1 MKTDEVARAEV
12 GYRSLFQRIP
22 VPLYRSTLHG
32 DALAVNPA
40 MVEMLRYPDA
50 ETLLT
55 VPIQEVYVDPD
66 ERQRFHR
73 ALERD
78 GSVVGFEARLRRR
91 DGIVIWVRDSAR
103 AVLDE
108 DGEVMYLEGCMIDVT
123 DEKHAERQLRRQAG
137 ELSALHD
144 ITLGLIEQPDVT
156 GMLESILSRA
166 AELLETEHAYLYV
179 VDGDELVVRAGTG
192 LFVQYLG
199 YRLAPGQGLAGRVRS
214 TGQPYAVDDYRAWSA
229 RRPEFDFIR
238 AAAALPL
245 RSGNEIVGVIGLVHT
260 EEGRTFTAMEMGL
273 VSRFARMASLVL
285 TNARLYDAAQREIAE
300 RRRAQEELR
309 ASEAR
314 YRMMFEGN
322 PVPMWVF
329 DTSTIQ
335 FLAVNDAA
343 VQHYG
348 YSRDEFLSMTIKD
361 IRPSEDVDELLRE
374 LAVTTRRLS
383 APRQW
388 RHRKKDGTLI
398 DVMITAHAVN
408 WEGRRGELVM
418 ATDVTE
424 QRRAEAALKESE
436 ERFRTMATAA
446 PVGIFLADRN
456 GRAVYVNRKV
466 VELMGAPET
475 PLLGRAWLDWVHP
488 EDRDRVGAEVQR
500 SADAGSPVSLQYR
513 VVRPDGT
520 QRWAQAAAVPI
531 RTSNRA
537 VVGFVGTVS
546 DVTDQRRGEEERR
559 RLLAGLVR
567 AQEEERRRI
576 AAEIHDDPVQAM
588 TAVEMRLESLRRR
601 IDGGAERRALE
612 QLTASVSAAIAR
624 LRRLLVDLRPPRLD
638 REGLAPAL
646 RALLDRLRA
655 ETGVD
660 ANFEDRTLH
669 EIPSDTRTVLYRIAQ
684 EALANVRKHAE
695 ALEARVTMAE
705 RDGGILLRV
714 RDDGRGFDP
723 ERAAEEQ
730 PGHLGLVSMRERAEL
745 VGGKFRITS
754 TPGAGT
760 TVEAWVPGE
769 GEDG

>member
-199 YRLAPGQGLAGRVRS
+199 YRLGPGQGLAGRVLS

-374 LAVTTRRLS
+374 LAVTNRRLS

-488 EDRDRVGAEVQR
+488 EDRDRVGREVQR

-537 VVGFVGTVS
+537 VVGFVGTVA

-660 ANFEDRTLH
+660 ATFEDRTLH

>member
-32 DALAVNPA
+32 EALAVNPA

-55 VPIQEVYVDPD
+55 VPIQDVYVDPD
-66 ERQRFHR
+66 ERQRFQR
-73 ALERD
+73 ALVRD

-144 ITLGLIEQPDVT
+144 ITLGLIERPDVT

-199 YRLAPGQGLAGRVRS
+199 YRLGPGQGLAGRVRS

-229 RRPEFDFIR
+229 GRPEFDFIR
-238 AAAALPL
+238 AATALPL
-245 RSGNEIVGVIGLVHT
+245 RTGNEIVGVIGLVHT

-285 TNARLYDAAQREIAE
+285 TNARLYDAAQREITE

-343 VQHYG
+343 VEHYG

-361 IRPSEDVDELLRE
+361 IRPAEDVDELLRE
-374 LAVTTRRLS
+374 LAVNTRRLS
-383 APRQW
+383 APRLW

-408 WEGRRGELVM
+408 WEGRQGELVM

-456 GRAVYVNRKV
+456 GRTVYVNRKV

-531 RTSNRA
+531 RTANRA
-537 VVGFVGTVS
+537 VVGFVGTVA

-559 RLLAGLVR
+559 RLLAELVR

-601 IDGGAERRALE
+601 VEGGAERRALE

-624 LRRLLVDLRPPRLD
+624 LRRLLVDLRPTRLD

-660 ANFEDRTLH
+660 ANLEDRILH
-669 EIPSDTRTVLYRIAQ
+669 EIPPDTGTVLYRIAQ
-684 EALANVRKHAE
+684 EALTNVRKHAE
-695 ALEARVTMAE
+695 ALEARVTLAE

>member
-199 YRLAPGQGLAGRVRS
+199 YRLGPGQGLAGRVLS

-374 LAVTTRRLS
+374 LAVTNRRLS

-488 EDRDRVGAEVQR
+488 EDRDRVGREVQR

-537 VVGFVGTVS
+537 VVGFVGTVA

-559 RLLAGLVR
+559 LLLAGLVR

-660 ANFEDRTLH
+660 ATFEDRTLH

>member
-91 DGIVIWVRDSAR
+91 DSIVIWVRDSAR

-199 YRLAPGQGLAGRVRS
+199 YRLGPGQGLAGRVLS

-374 LAVTTRRLS
+374 LAVTNRRLS

-488 EDRDRVGAEVQR
+488 EDRDRVGREVQR

-537 VVGFVGTVS
+537 VVGFVGTVA

-660 ANFEDRTLH
+660 ATFEDRTLH

>member
-1 MKTDEVARAEV
+1 MMTDEAPRTEA

-22 VPLYRSTLHG
+22 VALYRSTVKG

-50 ETLLT
+50 EALLA
-55 VPIQEVYVDPD
+55 VPIVDVYVDQE
-66 ERQRFHR
+66 ERRRFQR
-73 ALERD
+73 ALERG

-91 DGIVIWVRDSAR
+91 DGAVIWVRDSAR
-103 AVLDE
+103 AVVDE
-108 DGEVMYLEGCMIDVT
+108 DGNVMYLEGCMIDVT
-123 DEKHAERQLRRQAG
+123 DEKHAERQLRRQAR

-144 ITLGLIEQPDVT
+144 TTLRLIEQPDVT
-156 GMLESILSRA
+156 GMLEAILSRA
-166 AELLETEHAYLYV
+166 AELLDTEHAYLYV
-179 VDGDELVVRAGTG
+179 VDEDELVVRAGTG
-192 LFVQYLG
+192 LFVPYLG
-199 YRLAPGQGLAGRVRS
+199 YRLGPGEGLAGKVRA

-238 AAAALPL
+238 AAVALPL
-245 RSGNEIVGVIGLVHT
+245 RSGHEIVGVIGLA
-260 EEGRTFTAMEMGL
+260 RTDGGKAFTAMEMGL

-285 TNARLYDAAQREIAE
+285 TNARLYDAAQREITE

-314 YRMMFEGN
+314 YRTMFEGN

-329 DTSTIQ
+329 DTSTLQ

-361 IRPSEDVDELLRE
+361 IRPAEDVEELLQE
-374 LAVTTRRLS
+374 LALTTRHVS
-383 APRQW
+383 APRVW

-398 DVMITAHAVN
+398 DVRITAHLLN
-408 WEGRRGELVM
+408 WQGREGELVL

-424 QRRAEAALKESE
+424 QRRAESALKESE

-446 PVGIFLADRN
+446 PVGIFLADRD
-456 GRAVYVNRKV
+456 GRAVYVNRRV
-466 VELMGAPET
+466 SELTGTPEES
-475 PLLGRAWLDWVHP
+475 LLGQAWLDRVHP
-488 EDRDRVGAEVQR
+488 EDRERVAAEVQR
-500 SADAGSPVSLQYR
+500 AADDGSMISLQYR

-520 QRWAQAAAVPI
+520 QRSAQAASVPI
-531 RTSNRA
+531 RTANRT
-537 VVGFVGTVS
+537 VVGFVGTVA
-546 DVTDQRRGEEERR
+546 DVTDQRRAEEERR
-559 RLLAGLVR
+559 RLLAELVR
-567 AQEEERRRI
+567 VQEEERRRI

-601 IDGGAERRALE
+601 VDGGAERRAVE
-612 QLTASVSAAIAR
+612 QLAASVSTAIAR
-624 LRRLLVDLRPPRLD
+624 LRRLLVELRPARLD

-655 ETGVD
+655 DTGID
-660 ANFEDRTLH
+660 TTFEDRTLQ
-669 EIPSDTRTVLYRIAQ
+669 EVRPDTRTVLYRIAQ
-684 EALANVRKHAE
+684 EALTNVRKHAD
-695 ALEARVTMAE
+695 AREARVTVAD

-723 ERAAEEQ
+723 EREAAEQ

-745 VGGKFRITS
+745 AGGRFRITS
-754 TPGAGT
+754 TPWAGT

-769 GEDG
+769 GDHG